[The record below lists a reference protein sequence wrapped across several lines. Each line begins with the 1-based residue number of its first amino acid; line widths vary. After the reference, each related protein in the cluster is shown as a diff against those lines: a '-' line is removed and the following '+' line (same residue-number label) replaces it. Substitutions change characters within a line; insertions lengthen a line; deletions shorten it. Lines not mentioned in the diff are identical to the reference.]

1 MISFGALAER
11 STRFAAALSGLGIK
25 QGDRVAIMLPQC
37 HEAVVAHLAVYKL
50 GAIVV
55 PLAMQFGPEA
65 LMHRLNVA
73 GAVAFIG
80 DFTGTSRL
88 SEIMDT
94 LPDLKQVVAVDASVE
109 KAMQFEELLINASAE
124 FPIANTSPDDPAM
137 MLFTSGTTGQPK
149 GALHGHRVLL
159 GHLPG
164 IQMAQGFMPQ
174 DGDKFWTPSDW
185 AWAGGLLNALL
196 PALYFGVTVVAAR
209 APKFDPDW
217 AISLIKKAGIRN
229 IFMPATA
236 IKLMQSALENSVSL
250 NLRTMG
256 TAGEAL
262 GAQTLLWAKTNL
274 GLKINEFYGQT
285 ECNAIIS
292 ACHELEIFRAGSM
305 GKQVPGH
312 EVAIID
318 ANGNTLEVDQVG
330 EIAIR
335 RPNPVMFLEYWN
347 DSQATKDKFIG
358 DWMLTGDRGS
368 RDEDG
373 YFHFL
378 GRNDD
383 VITSAGY
390 RIGPTEIEDCL
401 TTHPAVELAA
411 VVGRPDPVRTEIV
424 TANIMLA
431 SNYQASP
438 DLEIEI
444 RDYVKSRLSAHEYP
458 RTINFVSNVPLTE
471 SGKVI
476 RRHFRE

>member
-1 MISFGALAER
+1 
-11 STRFAAALSGLGIK
+11 
-25 QGDRVAIMLPQC
+25 
-37 HEAVVAHLAVYKL
+37 
-50 GAIVV
+50 
-55 PLAMQFGPEA
+55 FGPEA
-65 LMHRLNVA
+65 LLHRLNVA

-80 DFTGTSRL
+80 DLTGTSRL
-88 SEIMDT
+88 SEIIDA
-94 LPDLKQVVAVDASVE
+94 LPDLKHVVAVDASVE
-109 KAMQFEELLINASAE
+109 KAMQFEELLTNASAK
-124 FPIANTSPDDPAM
+124 FPVANTSPDDPAM

-196 PALYFGVTVVAAR
+196 PALYFGVTVIAAR

-217 AISLIKKAGIRN
+217 AVNLIKKAGIRN
-229 IFMPATA
+229 VFMPATA

-292 ACHELEIFRAGSM
+292 ACHELDVFKAGSM

-318 ANGNTLEVDQVG
+318 ANGNALEADQVG

-335 RPNPVMFLEYWN
+335 QPNPVMFLEYWN
-347 DSQATKDKFIG
+347 DFHATKDKFIG

-368 RDEDG
+368 RNEDG

-390 RIGPTEIEDCL
+390 RIGPSEIEDCL
-401 TTHPAVELAA
+401 TAHPAVELAA
-411 VVGRPDPVRTEIV
+411 VVGKADPVRTEIV

-431 SNYQASP
+431 EGYKESR
-438 DLEIEI
+438 DLEVEI
-444 RDYVKSRLSAHEYP
+444 RNYVKSRLSAHEYP
-458 RTINFVSNVPLTE
+458 RAINFVGNVPLTE